1 MKTTFSRQFALIA
14 GLLLVCMLI
23 TGVSFWFLMRSYV
36 EDEKEQTLMADADA
50 VSNLARAYT
59 SAGEL
64 PDNWG
69 FLMSLSFISHIGDA
83 EALICDEQGQVIL
96 CSCEQF
102 TCDHV
107 GRYLDESFRKQ
118 LEEKQSAFQSGVQQ
132 SIYDGEKRYTAGV
145 TIVSDSTEERI
156 GFVMVSAPMTQVSGF
171 MSRSTLLF
179 VYAAIFVLALSM
191 IATSFLSRSQVR
203 PLHQMAEAARRF
215 GHGDLSTRV
224 QVSPKSTEEI
234 KDLAQA
240 FNSMAVSL
248 EKSEQRRQEFVA
260 NVSHELKT
268 PMTTI
273 GGYIDGMLDGTI
285 PPEKQQHYMQIVSSE
300 VRRLSRLV
308 RNMLDISRLQ
318 AQGVDEARKT
328 RFDMTDVIGDV
339 LIAFEQKINTKHL
352 NVNVDLP
359 DRAVWT
365 RAERDSIMQVVYNL
379 VDNAI
384 KFCPDGGQLTLRLFT
399 DGGKAHTVVQNTGPT
414 IDPEE
419 LPLLFDRFH
428 KADKSRSADREGWGL
443 GLYIAK
449 AIVGAHGGDIHATSE
464 NGVTAFEFTLP
475 VVR

>member
-1 MKTTFSRQFALIA
+1 MKTTFSRQFTLIA
-14 GLLLVCMLI
+14 CLLLVCMLV

-36 EDEKEQTLMADADA
+36 EDEKEQTLLADADA
-50 VSNLARAYT
+50 VANLARAYT

-83 EALICDEQGQVIL
+83 EALICDDAGKVIL

-102 TCDHV
+102 TCDHI
-107 GRYLDESFRKQ
+107 GQYLDDTFR
-118 LEEKQSAFQSGVQQ
+118 EKVETDGRAFDSGILQN
-132 SIYDGEKRYTAGV
+132 IYSEKRYLAGS
-145 TIVSDSTEERI
+145 TIISDSTEELI
-156 GFVMVSAPMTQVSGF
+156 GFVVVSAPMTQVSGF
-171 MSRSTLLF
+171 MARSTTLF
-179 VYAAIFVLALSM
+179 IYAAIFVLVLAM
-191 IATSFLSRSQVR
+191 IASSFLSKSQVR
-203 PLHQMAEAARRF
+203 PLRQMAEAARRF

-224 QVSPKSTEEI
+224 ELPPDSTEEI
-234 KDLAQA
+234 RDLAQA

-285 PPEKQQHYMQIVSSE
+285 PPDKQKHYMQIVSSE

-318 AQGVDEARKT
+318 AQGVDESRKT
-328 RFDMTDVIGDV
+328 RFDMSDVLGDV
-339 LIAFEQKINTKHL
+339 LIAFEQKINAKHL
-352 NVNVDLP
+352 QVNVDLP

-384 KFCPDGGQLTLRLFT
+384 KFCPDGGQLTLRLYT
-399 DGGKAHTVVQNTGPT
+399 DGGKSHTVVQNTGPT

-449 AIVGAHGGDIHATSE
+449 AIVGAHGGDIRATSQ

>member
-50 VSNLARAYT
+50 VSNLARAYN

-64 PDNWG
+64 TDNWG

-83 EALICDEQGQVIL
+83 EALICDEQGRVIL

-102 TCDHV
+102 TCSHI
-107 GRYLDESFRKQ
+107 GRRLDEDFRTQ
-118 LEEKQSAFQSGVQQ
+118 VEQDGGAFRSGVQQ
-132 SIYDGEKRYTAGV
+132 SIYDGERRYTAGAV
-145 TIVSDSTEERI
+145 IVSDSTDEQI
-156 GFVMVSAPMTQVSGF
+156 GFVVVSAPMTQVSGF
-171 MSRSTLLF
+171 MSRSTMLF
-179 VYAAIFVLALSM
+179 FYAAIFVLALSL

-203 PLHQMAEAARRF
+203 PLRQMAAAARRF

-234 KDLAQA
+234 VDLAQA

-318 AQGVDEARKT
+318 AQGVDEARKI

-339 LIAFEQKINTKHL
+339 LIAFEQKINAKHL
-352 NVNVDLP
+352 DVNVDLP

>member
-107 GRYLDESFRKQ
+107 GRYLDEGFRKQ
-118 LEEKQSAFQSGVQQ
+118 LEENQSAFQSGVQQ
-132 SIYDGEKRYTAGV
+132 SIYDGEKRYTAGA

-156 GFVMVSAPMTQVSGF
+156 GFVVVSAPMTQVSGF

-179 VYAAIFVLALSM
+179 LYAAIFVLALSL

-318 AQGVDEARKT
+318 AQGVDEARKI

-339 LIAFEQKINTKHL
+339 LIAFEQKINAKHL

-359 DRAVWT
+359 DRAVWM
-365 RAERDSIMQVVYNL
+365 RAERDSIVQVVYNL

>member
-1 MKTTFSRQFALIA
+1 MKTTFSRQFTLIA
-14 GLLLVCMLI
+14 CLLLVCMLV

-36 EDEKEQTLMADADA
+36 EDEKEQTLLADADA
-50 VSNLARAYT
+50 VSNLARAYN

-64 PDNWG
+64 ADNWD

-83 EALICDEQGQVIL
+83 EALICNEEGRVLL

-102 TCDHV
+102 TCDHI
-107 GRYLDESFRKQ
+107 GQYLDESFREQ
-118 LEEKQSAFQSGVQQ
+118 VREESCAFQPGVLTG
-132 SIYDGEKRYTAGV
+132 IYAGEKRYVAGA
-145 TIVSDSTEERI
+145 TIVSDSTEELI
-156 GFVMVSAPMTQVSGF
+156 GFVVVSAPMTQVSGF
-171 MSRSTLLF
+171 MSRSTMLF
-179 VYAAIFVLALSM
+179 FYAAIFVLALAM
-191 IATSFLSRSQVR
+191 IATTFLSRSQVR

-224 QVSPKSTEEI
+224 QVSPNSTEEI
-234 KDLAQA
+234 SDLAQA

-285 PPEKQQHYMQIVSSE
+285 PPDKQQHYMQIVSSE

-318 AQGVDEARKT
+318 AQGVDEARKI
-328 RFDMTDVIGDV
+328 RFDLTDVIGDV
-339 LIAFEQKINTKHL
+339 LIAFEQKINAKHL
-352 NVNVDLP
+352 QVDVDLP

-399 DGGKAHTVVQNTGPT
+399 DSGKAHTVVQNTGPT

-449 AIVGAHGGDIHATSE
+449 AIVGAHGGDIRATSQD
-464 NGVTAFEFTLP
+464 GVTAFEFTLP